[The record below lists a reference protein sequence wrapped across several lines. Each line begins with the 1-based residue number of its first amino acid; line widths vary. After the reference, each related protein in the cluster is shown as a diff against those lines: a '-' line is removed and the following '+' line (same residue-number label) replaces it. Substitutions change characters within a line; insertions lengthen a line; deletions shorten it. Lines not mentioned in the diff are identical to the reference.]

1 MKTAGGVAALTAL
14 ALIAGPVGQSSASAS
29 GADARA
35 AAPLRCP
42 ATFQVLHNDRIGRL
56 KLPQGPYRI
65 RILDDQALGCARASR
80 LFAKFLQDFD
90 GNLPGRWRLQVRT
103 ATFTKRGTNAG
114 FRVKKVGRQSGGGG
128 GKHPSGRHD
137 KCPTFRVLHNDRIGS
152 VRFPKGTYQM
162 TALGGFTCQKS
173 SNRFASFLELPEGNL
188 PGRWRLRG
196 RTGTFQRGQS
206 GKGFQVNFWKR

>member
-1 MKTAGGVAALTAL
+1 VAALAAVAL
-14 ALIAGPVGQSSASAS
+14 LAGPAGQSSAA
-29 GADARA
+29 AAEAA

-56 KLPQGPYRI
+56 KLPAGPYRI
-65 RILDDQALGCARASR
+65 RILDDQALACRRASK

-103 ATFTKRGTNAG
+103 ATFTKRGTDQG
-114 FRVKKVGRQSGGGG
+114 FRVKKVGSQSGGGG
-128 GKHPSGRHD
+128 GGRHPSGRHEE
-137 KCPTFRVLHNDRIGS
+137 CPTFRVLHNDRIGT
-152 VRFPKGTYQM
+152 VRFPRGTYQM

-173 SNRFASFLELPEGNL
+173 SRRFADFLQLPEGNL

-196 RTGTFQRGQS
+196 RTGTFMRGQS